1 MFPRSLAAPS
11 QTVAQRHRVPL
22 PPSDSSRTDFE
33 LIAALLLRAPAPS
46 ASDNDDEDDDEDG
59 RRAATIL
66 LLRLTYAQAHAQ
78 LSSIAQELELLRSA
92 PPPSQPGTS
101 DHADPSSSEEQTLW
115 RLDAPARGS
124 GPLLDSTGKVAHDL
138 LRFSC
143 EYLMLIRRC
152 YSRCSHSRYC
162 PLVQAATAQGSES
175 RCSKRTTASRPC
187 QSTNTSRLSGSAAT
201 FSLEEGK
208 KTP

>member
-1 MFPRSLAAPS
+1 MFPHLLS
-11 QTVAQRHRVPL
+11 QAIAQRHRVPL
-22 PPSDSSRTDFE
+22 PPSDTSRTDFE
-33 LIAALLLRAPAPS
+33 LIAALLLRSPTPS
-46 ASDNDDEDDDEDG
+46 ASDNNDEQDDEDG

-66 LLRLTYAQAHAQ
+66 LLRLAYAQAHTQ

-92 PPPSQPGTS
+92 PAPALPGTS
-101 DHADPSSSEEQTLW
+101 DRANPSSSEEEHALW

-138 LRFSC
+138 LRFSYN
-143 EYLMLIRRC
+143 YLMLIWTC
-152 YSRCSHSRYC
+152 LSRCSHSRYC
-162 PLVQAATAQGSES
+162 PLAQAATVQGSET
-175 RCSKRTTASRPC
+175 RCSRRITACRPC
-187 QSTNTSRLSGSAAT
+187 RSTNTSRLSGSAAT